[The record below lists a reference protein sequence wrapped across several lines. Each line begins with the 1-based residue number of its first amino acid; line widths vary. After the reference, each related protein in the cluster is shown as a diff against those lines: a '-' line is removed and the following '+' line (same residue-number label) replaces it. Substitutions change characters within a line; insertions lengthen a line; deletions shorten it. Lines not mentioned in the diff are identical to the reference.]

1 MPGFVVVG
9 LQWGDEGKG
18 KVVDILSSQ
27 ADFVVRTQ
35 GGNNAGHT
43 ILVSGKEHKFH
54 LIPSGILFPQ
64 SICYIAGG
72 TVIDPFVLDQEIALL
87 EKEKVVI
94 KNRLFLSPYAHIIFP
109 FHQELDAL
117 SEKKKAEK
125 KGGGGAIGTTGKGI
139 GPCYVDKAARIG
151 LRLADLA
158 DGSHFKE
165 KLERFLAVKNH
176 ELRSMYGHP
185 GFEFEEI
192 YSSYAAFGKKF
203 SPYIAPVEMLVAKS
217 LQEGKKVVFEG
228 AHGALLDLTFGTY
241 PFVTSCSTFASGI
254 MNGASIGPRM
264 DVQTIGV
271 FKAYTTRVGNGP
283 FPTELGEQERKQF
296 PDAKSIREIGTTTG
310 RERRLGWLDIPLL
323 RFTSSLS
330 CVSSLAITKLDVLDS
345 LPVIKLCAGYRLH
358 GKPIELPPAR
368 TEEWEDI
375 EPVYEEIPGWRTS
388 TQGVTNLEDLPEN
401 ARRYLNKIE
410 DLLGLPI
417 SLVSTGP
424 DREQTIILND
434 VF

>member
-1 MPGFVVVG
+1 MPGVVVVG

-27 ADFVVRTQ
+27 ADVVMRTQ

-43 ILVSGKEHKFH
+43 IIVSGKEHRFH
-54 LIPSGILFPQ
+54 LIPSGILYPRN
-64 SICYIAGG
+64 ICCVAGG
-72 TVIDPFVLDQEIALL
+72 TVIDPSVLAQEIALL
-87 EKEKVVI
+87 EAENIVL

-109 FHQELDAL
+109 FHRELDAL
-117 SEKKKAEK
+117 VEKKKGEA
-125 KGGGGAIGTTGKGI
+125 AIGTTGRGI

-151 LRLADLA
+151 LRLTDVVDEL
-158 DGSHFKE
+158 HFKQ
-165 KLERFLAVKNH
+165 KLERLLAIKNH
-176 ELRSMYGHP
+176 ELSALYGHP
-185 GFEFEEI
+185 GFPLEEI
-192 YSSYAAFGKKF
+192 HTTYSAICKKF
-203 SPYIAPVEMLVAKS
+203 IPYIAPVEMMGVKS

-228 AHGALLDLTFGTY
+228 AHGALLDLTYGTY
-241 PFVTSCSTFASGI
+241 PFVTSCSTFASGV

-283 FPTELGEQERKQF
+283 LPTALSEKERKEF
-296 PDAKSIREIGTTTG
+296 PDARTIREIGTTTG

-323 RFTSSLS
+323 RFASSLS
-330 CVSSLAITKLDVLDS
+330 SVSCLAMTKLDILDT
-345 LPVIKLCAGYRLH
+345 LPSIKLCTGYRFK
-358 GKPIELPPAR
+358 GKPLEFPPAR
-368 TEEWEDI
+368 TDEWENI
-375 EPVYEEIPGWRTS
+375 EPIYEEIPGWRTS
-388 TQGVTNLEDLPEN
+388 TKGVTAVDKLPAN
-401 ARRYLNKIE
+401 AIQYLNKIE
-410 DLLGLPI
+410 ELLGLPV